1 MSEHRP
7 NPDELLARVRQEEVK
22 KARGKL
28 KIFLGAA
35 PGVGKTYAMLE
46 AAQQQKAEGVD
57 IVAGIVETHGRA
69 ETEALLIGL
78 EQIPPRLVP
87 YHGTTLREFDI
98 DAALARH
105 PTLILIDEL
114 AHTNAPGL
122 LHPKRWQYVE
132 ELLDAGINVY
142 TTLNVQHLE
151 SLNDIVAQITGI
163 VVHETIPDWIAERAD
178 EVELIDLPP
187 DDLLRRLREGKVYV
201 PPQAQQAISNYF
213 RKGNLIALREL
224 ALRRTAVRVDSQM
237 RGYMRDHAIPG
248 PWPASERLL
257 VCLNANPLAERL
269 VRNTRHLADELR
281 AEWFALYVETPED
294 AHLSQAQRDQL
305 ARSLHL
311 AEELGAKVLSL
322 PGHAKT
328 SIILETAQT
337 HNITKIIAGRPLR
350 PRWQELLRGSVV
362 DDLIRQSGNIDIYVV
377 TGEPDPQKPTETS
390 KWRPHRPWQRY
401 LYGLGLIAIATLV
414 SEVISRSISP
424 TNLVMIYLL
433 SVVIAAI
440 YLGRGPAVLVSI
452 LGVLAFDFFIVP
464 PHFTFAVS
472 DTEYLLT
479 FLGLLVVGMVISQL
493 AAQFREQ
500 VDAAR
505 RREAAMGVLYSLSRD
520 LAVAS
525 GLDGIMNAIVSN
537 VSQVFGRQVVVLLPR
552 TEGNRVLTAMVQSP
566 DFQLDEN
573 EYAVAVWAFQHGQ
586 AAGRGTDTLPAAKI
600 RYLPLKTAHGVL
612 GVMGIAPS
620 DPQNVLTPEQ
630 RRLLESFASLAAV
643 AIERAELAEAARDAQ
658 LHDATEKLQTA
669 LLNSIS
675 HDLRTPLV
683 SITGVLSSLQDDGT
697 RLDTKTRQMLIDNAR
712 EEADHLNRL
721 VGNLLDMTRLE
732 AGAMKVAK
740 EPSDVQDLVGT
751 ALEQVNGRLRDRP
764 VTVDVPEDLPLV
776 PMDFGLMVQVLV
788 NLIDNAL
795 KYSAPDSPIDIQARL
810 SESQIAIEV
819 ADRGIGIPSEDLNRV
834 FDKFYRVQ
842 HPDSVSGTGMG
853 LSICKGI
860 VEAHGGQIEAMNRNG
875 GGTIIRIRLPLFV
888 TQAAE
893 GAKTS

>member
-7 NPDELLARVRQEEVK
+7 NPDELLARARQEEAK
-22 KARGKL
+22 QARGKL

-57 IVAGIVETHGRA
+57 VVAGIVETHGRA
-69 ETEALLIGL
+69 ETEGLLEGL
-78 EQIPPRLVP
+78 EQLPRRLIP
-87 YHGTTLREFDI
+87 YHGTTLREFDL

-105 PTLILIDEL
+105 PTLLLVDEL

-122 LHPKRWQYVE
+122 VHPKRWQYVE

-142 TTLNVQHLE
+142 TTLNIQHLE

-163 VVHETIPDWIAERAD
+163 VVHETIPDWIVERAD
-178 EVELIDLPP
+178 EIELIDLPP
-187 DDLLRRLREGKVYV
+187 DDLLQRLREGKVYV
-201 PPQAQQAISNYF
+201 PPQAEQAIRNYF

-248 PWPASERLL
+248 PWPASERLM

-269 VRNTRHLADELR
+269 VRNARHLADELK

-294 AHLSQAQRDQL
+294 AHLSQSQRDQL
-305 ARSLHL
+305 ARSMRL
-311 AEELGAKVLSL
+311 AEELGAKVLSI
-322 PGHAKT
+322 PGHAKA
-328 SIILETAQT
+328 SVILEAART

-362 DDLIRQSGNIDIYVV
+362 DELIRQSGNIDVYVV
-377 TGEPDPQKPTETS
+377 SGEPDRQKPSEIQQ
-390 KWRPHRPWQRY
+390 WRPHRPWQRY
-401 LYGLGLIAIATLV
+401 LYALGLVAAATLV
-414 SEVISRSISP
+414 GGLVGPAIHP
-424 TNLVMIYLL
+424 TNLVMIYMLT
-433 SVVIAAI
+433 VVVAAV
-440 YLGRGPAVLVSI
+440 YLGRGPSILVSL
-452 LGVLAFDFFIVP
+452 LGVVAFDFFFVP
-464 PHFTFAVS
+464 PVLSFTVS

-479 FLGLLVVGMVISQL
+479 FLGLLVVGLVISQL

-500 VDAAR
+500 MDAVR
-505 RREAAMGVLYSLSRD
+505 RREAAMAVLYSLSRD
-520 LAVAS
+520 LAVAG

-537 VSQVFGRQVVVLLPR
+537 VSQAFGRHVVVLLPR
-552 TEGNRVLTAMVQSP
+552 AEDNRVLTPMVESP
-566 DFQLDEN
+566 EFQLDEN
-573 EYAVAVWAFQHGQ
+573 EYAVAVWAFQHGE
-586 AAGRGTDTLPAAKI
+586 AAGRGTDTLPAAKV
-600 RYLPLKTAHGVL
+600 RYLPLKTAHGVM

-620 DPQNVLTPEQ
+620 DPQNTLTPEQ

-643 AIERAELAEAARDAQ
+643 AIERAQLEEAARNAQ
-658 LHDATEKLQTA
+658 LYEATEKLQTA

-683 SITGVLSSLQDDGT
+683 SITGVLSSLQDDRT
-697 RLDTKTRQMLIDNAR
+697 HLDTKTRQMLIDNAR
-712 EEADHLNRL
+712 EEADRLNRL

-732 AGAMKVAK
+732 AGAIKVVK
-740 EPSDVQDLVGT
+740 QPSDVQDLAGA
-751 ALEQVNGRLRDRP
+751 ALEQVDGRLRDRP
-764 VTVDVPEDLPLV
+764 VTVDVPDDLPPA

-795 KYSAPDSPIDIQARL
+795 KYSPPDSPIDIRARQ
-810 SESQIAIEV
+810 SDSQIVIEV
-819 ADRGIGIPSEDLNRV
+819 ADRGIGIPSEELTRV
-834 FDKFYRVQ
+834 FDKFYRVH
-842 HPDSVSGTGMG
+842 HPDDVTGTGMG

-860 VEAHGGQIEAMNRNG
+860 VEAHGGQIEAQNREG
-875 GGTIIRIRLPLFV
+875 GGTIIRIRLPMLE
-888 TQAAE
+888 TQEAA
-893 GAKTS
+893 GTKAK